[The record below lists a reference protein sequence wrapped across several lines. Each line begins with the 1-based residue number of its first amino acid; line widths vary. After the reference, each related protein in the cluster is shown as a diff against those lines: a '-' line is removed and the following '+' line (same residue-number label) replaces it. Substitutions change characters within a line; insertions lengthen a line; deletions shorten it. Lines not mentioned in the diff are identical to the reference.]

1 MTTVAV
7 RVRARASRARQDW
20 DGKTLALWVVEP
32 AVDGQANAAVIGA
45 IARWLGV
52 PRGEVTIRSGR
63 FARTKLVE
71 VAGEVTLPKPVF
83 DSGSHGEH

>member
-20 DGKTLALWVVEP
+20 DGTTLALWVVEP
-32 AVDGQANAAVIGA
+32 AVGGRANAAVIGA

-63 FARTKLVE
+63 FARTKIVE
-71 VAGEVTLPKPVF
+71 VAGDVALPRSDAP
-83 DSGSHGEH
+83 G

>member
-20 DGKTLALWVVEP
+20 DGTTLALWVVEP
-32 AVDGQANAAVIGA
+32 AVGGRANAAVIGA

-63 FARTKLVE
+63 FARTKIVE
-71 VAGEVTLPKPVF
+71 VAGDVTLPRPVF
-83 DSGSHGEH
+83 GHGSHGEH

>member
-20 DGKTLALWVVEP
+20 DGTTLGLWVVEP
-32 AVDGQANAAVIGA
+32 AAGGQANAAVIGA

-52 PRGEVTIRSGR
+52 SRGEVTIRSGR
-63 FARTKLVE
+63 FARTKIVE
-71 VAGEVTLPKPVF
+71 VAGDVALPRP
-83 DSGSHGEH
+83 DALG

>member
-1 MTTVAV
+1 MTTIAV
-7 RVRARASRARQDW
+7 RVRPRASRARQDW

-32 AVDGQANAAVIGA
+32 AVGGQANAAVIGV

-52 PRGEVTIRSGR
+52 PRGEVTIRSGP

-71 VAGEVTLPKPVF
+71 VAGDVTLPRPVF